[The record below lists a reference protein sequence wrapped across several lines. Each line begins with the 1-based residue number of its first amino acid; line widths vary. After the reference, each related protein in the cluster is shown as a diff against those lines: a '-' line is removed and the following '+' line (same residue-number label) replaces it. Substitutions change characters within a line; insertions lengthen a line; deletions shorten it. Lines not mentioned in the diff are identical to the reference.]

1 VSEPSITPESRAIGC
16 LVGLGCGDA
25 LGGAVEFRSRHDLDR
40 SFPGGVREITGGG
53 PHRLEPG
60 EVTDDT
66 QMALAIARACTAGG
80 IDLDMIASNF
90 VEWYR
95 SGPKDIGIATGNAL
109 ALISQGVPWQ
119 EAGERLQ
126 HESVRGVAGNGT
138 VMRCPPLA
146 LRFRNDR
153 QQLVQASLE
162 TARMTHADPRATWGA
177 VALNQAIVH
186 LLDGEDPAG
195 VLGAAVKDIPEPSVS
210 KAILSVTGMARD
222 DLRSGGYVLDTLTA
236 SFWCLLNRSGP
247 EEAIVAAVGLGDD
260 ADTTGA
266 VTGALAGAAHGVEA
280 IPERWRR
287 RLLVHDELDHL
298 ARQLITWSGTAEP
311 GLPTG

>member
-1 VSEPSITPESRAIGC
+1 MSEVSVTRESRAVGC

-25 LGGAVEFRSRHDLDR
+25 LGGVVEFRPQHDLDR
-40 SFPGGVREITGGG
+40 SFPEGVREITGGG

-80 IDLDMIASNF
+80 IDLDMVAANF

-95 SGPKDIGIATGNAL
+95 GGPKDIGIATSNAL
-109 ALISQGVPWQ
+109 ALISRGTPWR

-126 HESVRGVAGNGT
+126 RESVRGVAGNGT
-138 VMRCPPLA
+138 VMRCAPLA

-153 QQLVQASLE
+153 QQLVQASRE

-186 LLDGEDPAG
+186 LLDGGNLEG
-195 VLGAAVKDIPEPSVS
+195 VLDAAVSDIGEPAVAD
-210 KAILSVTGMARD
+210 AILSVPGVARD

-236 SFWCLLNRSGP
+236 SFWCVLNRNGA
-247 EEAIVAAVGLGDD
+247 EEAIVTAVSLGDD

-266 VTGALAGAAHGVEA
+266 VTGALAGAAHGLEA
-280 IPERWRR
+280 IPERWRN
-287 RLLVHDELDHL
+287 RLLVLEELEHL
-298 ARQLITWSGTAEP
+298 ARQLIAWSDP
-311 GLPTG
+311 V